1 MKTLLYISFLWLVL
15 AACQPTKNEV
25 KNPTNNSS
33 KDTPK
38 QVVGNASAAF
48 MVEGMVC
55 KMGCGGAIRKD
66 LMHSG
71 SVAKVNIDFKEDA
84 TSQLIVAEFDST
96 KIDMAQMKSLIER
109 TNEGQFKVLSS
120 NRLR

>member
-1 MKTLLYISFLWLVL
+1 MKQLLFISYLWLVL
-15 AACQPTKNEV
+15 GACQPSESDVNI
-25 KNPTNNSS
+25 PT
-33 KDTPK
+33 TIPPK
-38 QVVGNASAAF
+38 ASQEHVIGNASAAF
-48 MVEGMVC
+48 TVEGMVC

-120 NRLR
+120 TRLR